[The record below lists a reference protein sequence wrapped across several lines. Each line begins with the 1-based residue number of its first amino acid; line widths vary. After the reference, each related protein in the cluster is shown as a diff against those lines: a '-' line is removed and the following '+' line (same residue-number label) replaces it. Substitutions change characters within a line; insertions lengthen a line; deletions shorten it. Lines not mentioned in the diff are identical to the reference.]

1 MKKKI
6 ADILESIYEGDHVTV
21 DTGDDERNNLI
32 GHNLKNYMDDLEKR
46 MRAAAADLEFEE
58 AARLR
63 DELRRLE
70 QMELEGLARE
80 SGKSY
85 NGARGRSTDGVAA
98 SRQKRG
104 ENRTPKTITTAITP
118 EMLDA
123 AHTLKG
129 RSSGGRAGTRATK
142 FGKKRG

>member
-1 MKKKI
+1 
-6 ADILESIYEGDHVTV
+6 
-21 DTGDDERNNLI
+21 
-32 GHNLKNYMDDLEKR
+32 
-46 MRAAAADLEFEE
+46 MRSAAADLEFEE

-70 QMELEGLARE
+70 QMELEGLA
-80 SGKSY
+80 GKSAKHF
-85 NGARGRSTDGVAA
+85 NGSRGRSTDGVAEGIA
-98 SRQKRG
+98 VSRQKRG

-123 AHTLKG
+123 ARTLKG

-142 FGKKRG
+142 FRKNRS